1 MAARISIGGTFEH
14 SDFDLCLRQPTLV
27 LCDIEGAEEALLDP
41 LKSPSLK
48 AADILVEVHDCF
60 NDGLSEEI
68 AARFKTSH
76 SVAKINRDVDMS
88 ALPDWMETLSDI
100 DRLMALW
107 EWRIGP
113 TPWLWMQARDRIL

>member
-1 MAARISIGGTFEH
+1 MAVRKSIGGTFEH
-14 SDFDLCLRQPTLV
+14 SDFDMCLREPTLV

-41 LKSPSLK
+41 LKAQGLK
-48 AADILVEVHDCF
+48 AADILAEVHGCF
-60 NDGLSEEI
+60 NDGLSEKI
-68 AARFKTSH
+68 AARFETTH

-88 ALPDWMETLSDI
+88 VLPDWMETLSDM

-113 TPWLWMQARDRIL
+113 TPCLCMQARDRVL

>member
-1 MAARISIGGTFEH
+1 MAVRISIGGTFEH
-14 SDFDLCLRQPTLV
+14 SDFDLCLSEPTLV

-41 LKSPSLK
+41 LKAQGLK

-68 AARFKTSH
+68 AARLKPSH
-76 SVAKINRDVDMS
+76 SVAKINRDVDLS
-88 ALPDWMETLSDI
+88 ALPDLMETLSEM
-100 DRLMALW
+100 DRLMALC

-113 TPWLWMQARDRIL
+113 TTWLWMQARDRIL